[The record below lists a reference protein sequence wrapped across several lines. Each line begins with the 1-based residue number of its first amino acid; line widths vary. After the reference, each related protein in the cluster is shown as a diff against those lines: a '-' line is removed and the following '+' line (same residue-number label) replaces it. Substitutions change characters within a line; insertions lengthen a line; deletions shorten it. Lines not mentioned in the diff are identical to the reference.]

1 MRNELFRIH
10 LQEELVAR
18 TAKNPS
24 FSARA
29 FARQLGVEASSL
41 SQILN
46 GKRALTDK
54 MCRRLAKKL
63 EMAPDEMVS
72 LMGTDQDPKQDQFSK
87 FTNLSVD
94 HFKVI
99 ADWYHYAILEL
110 TALKHFKGDIKWIA
124 KSLGISI
131 HETKA
136 AVERLQRLE
145 YLEITKDG
153 KWIDT
158 LGDANNLGNEFT
170 APAMRKMQKQ
180 ILTKAIT
187 AMDDI
192 PYEDRV
198 QSSMT
203 MPVSKKKMKLAKKK
217 ILNFIEELDH
227 FLKTGED
234 CDEIYNM
241 SFSLYPI
248 SNTQN
253 NDGSPQ

>member
-1 MRNELFRIH
+1 MRNELFRRR
-10 LQEELVAR
+10 LQEELVLR
-18 TAKNPS
+18 TAKNPN

-29 FARQLGVEASSL
+29 FAKQLEVEPSSL
-41 SQILN
+41 TQIIN
-46 GKRALTDK
+46 GKRPLTDK
-54 MCRRLAKKL
+54 MCRRLGKKL
-63 EMAPDEMVS
+63 EMSPDEMLS
-72 LMGTDQDPKQDQFSK
+72 LMGTQKETKEESFSK

-110 TALKHFKGDIKWIA
+110 TALKHFQADPKWIA
-124 KSLGISI
+124 KALGISI

-136 AVERLQRLE
+136 AIERLLRLE
-145 YLEITKDG
+145 YLEITPEG
-153 KWIDT
+153 KWLDT

-180 ILTKAIT
+180 VLNKAIQALDNT
-187 AMDDI
+187 
-192 PYEDRV
+192 PYEERV
-198 QSSMT
+198 QTSMT
-203 MPVSKKKMKLAKKK
+203 LPVSKKKMKEAKKR
-217 ILNFIEELDH
+217 ILDFIEDLDH

-248 SNTQN
+248 SETQR
-253 NDGSPQ
+253 SSK